1 MSVHTSPFGKHSA
14 EVIANKSNKIF
25 TFTRGDK
32 GVVSRDTSPD
42 QIVEQSRSE
51 RTARNETCQILRPQS
66 RTSSF
71 YNGYCSPCSPDMGRD
86 TGVTTGRSHSP
97 QHEILKRSH
106 CPHNPSRTSS
116 PTNSTRTPSPRNNTS
131 PRNNSAPDSP
141 RRHSQEDC
149 TEENCLNLFHQH
161 NINKSPRSNY
171 SDWGKSSSRSLSRT
185 PTPTRNVTSRDSV
198 MTSRDSVM
206 ASRDSVMT
214 SRDSVMTS
222 RDSGVIS
229 RTPFP
234 TKDAGLDRLSQ
245 AIRNMDNFYNVG
257 LDGEETLTGLGE
269 SVNVTELD
277 KVNMLLGS

>member
-25 TFTRGDK
+25 TFTQQDK
-32 GVVSRDTSPD
+32 GVTRDISRDN
-42 QIVEQSRSE
+42 IVQSRSE

-71 YNGYCSPCSPDMGRD
+71 YNGYCSPCSPDMGRE
-86 TGVTTGRSHSP
+86 TGVTRSAGGSHSP
-97 QHEILKRSH
+97 QHEILNRSH
-106 CPHNPSRTSS
+106 SPHRTSRTSS
-116 PTNSTRTPSPRNNTS
+116 PTNSARTPS

-161 NINKSPRSNY
+161 NMNKSPRSNY

-198 MTSRDSVM
+198 MTSRDI
-206 ASRDSVMT
+206 
-214 SRDSVMTS
+214 VMTS

-229 RTPFP
+229 RTPSP

>member
-25 TFTRGDK
+25 TVTQGDK
-32 GVVSRDTSPD
+32 GVSRDTSPD

-51 RTARNETCQILRPQS
+51 RTARNEPVQILRPQS

-71 YNGYCSPCSPDMGRD
+71 YNGYCSPFSPDMGRD

-97 QHEILKRSH
+97 QHEISKRSH
-106 CPHNPSRTSS
+106 SPCRTSRTSS
-116 PTNSTRTPSPRNNTS
+116 PTNSTRTPS

-206 ASRDSVMT
+206 TSRDSVMTSRDSVMT

-229 RTPFP
+229 RTPSP

-277 KVNMLLGS
+277 KANMLLGS